1 MRRPTL
7 TQRIAHSAG
16 FYHGHA
22 GFNINIGLGIDGGD
36 ERGACSHALWPT
48 RRTSLAEPKNPP
60 AALVYLLL
68 EPLSLGIPVKARCG
82 LAKRRADSVCHLPNS
97 AGNNTRDRHNPGSKG
112 LMGSALLRQYRQ
124 HRLRIKAPVP
134 VRAEDGS

>member
-7 TQRIAHSAG
+7 TQRILTVRDFTTGTLDSTSISDSAST
-16 FYHGHA
+16 A
-22 GFNINIGLGIDGGD
+22 ATTRGLF
-36 ERGACSHALWPT
+36 APT
-48 RRTSLAEPKNPP
+48 RRTSLAKPKNPHAP
-60 AALVYLLL
+60 LVYLLL

-82 LAKRRADSVCHLPNS
+82 LAKRPADSECHLPKS

-124 HRLRIKAPVP
+124 HRLR
-134 VRAEDGS
+134 S